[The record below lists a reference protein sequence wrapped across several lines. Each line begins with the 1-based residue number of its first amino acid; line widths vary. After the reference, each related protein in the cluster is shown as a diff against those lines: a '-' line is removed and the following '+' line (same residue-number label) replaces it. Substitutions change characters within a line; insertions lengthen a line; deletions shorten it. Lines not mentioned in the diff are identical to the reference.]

1 MKTILV
7 VDDDASIIKGLQE
20 VLSAEHY
27 CVLTANTGARGLET
41 ATREKVDLV
50 ILDLRLPDKNGE
62 DVCREIRQAGLNI
75 PILML
80 SSKKRET
87 DKVVGLEIGADD
99 YVTKPF
105 SIPELLAR
113 VKALLRRKGEIRRE
127 IEEIVFG
134 GVQVDFRKQEAVKNK
149 KNLKLS
155 AKEFEILKFFAEHEG
170 DVITR
175 DMLLDKIWG
184 YETYPVTRTV
194 DNYILSLRKKIEDN
208 PSKPKHL
215 LTIHTAG
222 YKFVVKT

>member
-7 VDDDASIIKGLQE
+7 VDDDASIIKGLQD
-20 VLSAEHY
+20 VLTAEHY
-27 CVLTANTGARGLET
+27 SVLTANTGAKGLQT
-41 ATREKVDLV
+41 ATQENVDLV

-62 DVCREIRQAGLNI
+62 DVCREIRQSGINI

-87 DKVVGLEIGADD
+87 DKVVGLELGADD

-113 VKALLRRKGEIRRE
+113 IKALLRRKGEISRE
-127 IEEIVFG
+127 IEECTFG
-134 GVQVDFRKQEAVKNK
+134 NVQVDFKKQEAVKSR

-155 AKEFEILKFFAEHEG
+155 SKEFDILKYFVEHAG
-170 DVITR
+170 DVVTR

-194 DNYILSLRKKIEDN
+194 DNYILSLRKKIEDD
-208 PSKPKHL
+208 PAHPKHL
-215 LTIHTAG
+215 LTVHTAG
-222 YKFVVKT
+222 YKFVLK

>member
-7 VDDDASIIKGLQE
+7 VDDDVSIIKGLQE
-20 VLSAEHY
+20 VLTAEHY
-27 CVLTANTGARGLET
+27 AVLTANTGAKGLNT
-41 ATREKVDLV
+41 ATQENVDLV

-62 DVCREIRQAGLNI
+62 EVCREIRQAGSNV

-87 DKVVGLEIGADD
+87 DKVVGLELGADD

-105 SIPELLAR
+105 SVPELLAR
-113 VKALLRRKGEIRRE
+113 VKALLRRKGDIVRE
-127 IEEIVFG
+127 VEECTFG
-134 GVQVDFRKQEAVKNK
+134 NVQLDFKKQEAVKNK
-149 KNLKLS
+149 KSLKLS
-155 AKEFEILKFFAEHEG
+155 AKEFEILKFFVEHAG

-215 LTIHTAG
+215 LTVHTAG
-222 YKFVVKT
+222 YKFVVK

>member
-7 VDDDASIIKGLQE
+7 VDDDASIIKGLQD
-20 VLSAEHY
+20 VLAAEHY
-27 CVLTANTGARGLET
+27 CVLTANTGAKGLQT
-41 ATREKVDLV
+41 AMQEKVDLM

-62 DVCREIRQAGLNI
+62 EVCKELRKAGVQI

-80 SSKKRET
+80 SSKKKET
-87 DKVVGLEIGADD
+87 DKVVGLELGADD

-113 VKALLRRKGEIRRE
+113 IKALLRRKGEILRE
-127 IEEIVFG
+127 IEECSFG
-134 GVQVDFRKQEAVKNK
+134 NVQVDFKKQEALKNK
-149 KNLKLS
+149 KKLKLS
-155 AKEFEILKFFAEHEG
+155 VKEFEILKFFVERAG

-208 PSKPKHL
+208 PSEPKHL
-215 LTIHTAG
+215 LTVHTAG
-222 YKFVVKT
+222 YKFVLK

>member
-20 VLSAEHY
+20 VLASEHY
-27 CVLTANTGARGLET
+27 CVLTANTGIKGLHM
-41 ATREKVDLV
+41 ATQEKVDLV
-50 ILDLRLPDKNGE
+50 VLDLRLPDKNGE
-62 DVCREIRQAGLNI
+62 DVCREIRQAGVHV

-113 VKALLRRKGEIRRE
+113 IKALLRRKGELVRE
-127 IEEIVFG
+127 IQECSFG
-134 GVQVDFRKQEAVKNK
+134 NVEVDFKKQEALKGK
-149 KNLKLS
+149 KQLKLS
-155 AKEFEILKFFAEHEG
+155 AKEFEILKFFVEHEG

-208 PSKPKHL
+208 PSEPKHL
-215 LTIHTAG
+215 LTVPTAG
-222 YKFVVKT
+222 YKFSMK

>member
-7 VDDDASIIKGLQE
+7 VDDDASIIKGLQD
-20 VLSAEHY
+20 VLTAEHY
-27 CVLTANTGARGLET
+27 CVLTANTGTKGLQT
-41 ATREKVDLV
+41 AIHEKVDLV

-62 DVCREIRQAGLNI
+62 DVCREIRQAGINI

-87 DKVVGLEIGADD
+87 DKVVGLELGADD

-113 VKALLRRKGEIRRE
+113 VKALLRRKGEILRD
-127 IEEIVFG
+127 IEECTFG
-134 GVQVDFRKQEAVKNK
+134 NVRVDFKKQEAVKSK
-149 KNLKLS
+149 RNLKLS
-155 AKEFEILKFFAEHEG
+155 AKEFEILKFFVEHEG

-194 DNYILSLRKKIEDN
+194 DNYILSLRKKIEDD
-208 PSKPKHL
+208 PSRPKHL
-215 LTIHTAG
+215 LTVHTAG
-222 YKFVVKT
+222 YKFVMK

>member
-1 MKTILV
+1 M
-7 VDDDASIIKGLQE
+7 
-20 VLSAEHY
+20 
-27 CVLTANTGARGLET
+27 
-41 ATREKVDLV
+41 DLV

-62 DVCREIRQAGLNI
+62 DVCRELRQAGLQI

-87 DKVVGLEIGADD
+87 DKVVGLELGADD

-113 VKALLRRKGEIRRE
+113 IKALLRRKGEISRE
-127 IEEIVFG
+127 IQECAFG
-134 GVQVDFRKQEAVKNK
+134 KVEVDFKKQEAVKNK
-149 KNLKLS
+149 KPLKLS
-155 AKEFEILKFFAEHEG
+155 AKEFEILKFFVEHEG

-208 PSKPKHL
+208 PSEPKHL
-215 LTIHTAG
+215 LTVHTAG
-222 YKFVVKT
+222 YKFVMK

>member
-7 VDDDASIIKGLQE
+7 VDDDASIIKGLQD
-20 VLSAEHY
+20 VLTAEHY
-27 CVLTANTGARGLET
+27 GVLTANTGAKGLQT
-41 ATREKVDLV
+41 ATEEKVDLV

-62 DVCREIRQAGLNI
+62 DVCREIRQAGI
-75 PILML
+75 DVPILML

-87 DKVVGLEIGADD
+87 DKVVGLELGADD

-113 VKALLRRKGEIRRE
+113 IKALLRRKGEIRRE
-127 IEEIVFG
+127 IEECTFG
-134 GVQVDFRKQEAVKNK
+134 NVEVDFKRQEATK
-149 KNLKLS
+149 KKKALKLS
-155 AKEFEILKFFAEHEG
+155 AKEFEILKFFVEHAG

-194 DNYILSLRKKIEDN
+194 DNYILSLRKKIEDD
-208 PSKPKHL
+208 PSHPNHL
-215 LTIHTAG
+215 LTVHTAG
-222 YKFVVKT
+222 YKFVMK

>member
-7 VDDDASIIKGLQE
+7 VDDDASILKGLQD
-20 VLSAEHY
+20 VLTAEHY
-27 CVLTANTGARGLET
+27 GVLTANTGAKGLQT
-41 ATREKVDLV
+41 ATKEKVDLV

-62 DVCREIRQAGLNI
+62 DVCREIRQCGINV

-113 VKALLRRKGEIRRE
+113 VKALLRRKGDLIRE
-127 IEEIVFG
+127 IEEITFG
-134 GVQVDFRKQEAVKNK
+134 NVHVDFKKQEALKNK
-149 KNLKLS
+149 KALKLS
-155 AKEFEILKFFAEHEG
+155 AKEFEILKYFIEHDG

-184 YETYPVTRTV
+184 YESFPVTRTV
-194 DNYILSLRKKIEDN
+194 DNYILSLRKKIEDD
-208 PSKPKHL
+208 PSHPKHL
-215 LTIHTAG
+215 ITVHTAG
-222 YKFVVKT
+222 YKFVIK

>member
-7 VDDDASIIKGLQE
+7 VDDDVSIIKGLQE
-20 VLSAEHY
+20 VLTGEHY
-27 CVLTANTGARGLET
+27 CVLTANTGSKGLHM
-41 ATREKVDLV
+41 ATQENVDLV

-62 DVCREIRQAGLNI
+62 EVCKEIRQAGVNV

-80 SSKKRET
+80 TSKKRET

-113 VKALLRRKGEIRRE
+113 VKALLRRKGEISRA
-127 IEEIVFG
+127 IEECAFG
-134 GVQVDFRKQEAVKNK
+134 DVEVDFKKQEGTK
-149 KNLKLS
+149 KKKPLKLS
-155 AKEFEILKFFAEHEG
+155 AKEFEILKFFVEHAG

-184 YETYPVTRTV
+184 YDTYPVTRTV
-194 DNYILSLRKKIEDN
+194 DNYILSLRKQIEDD
-208 PSKPKHL
+208 PSHPKHL
-215 LTIHTAG
+215 LTVHTAG
-222 YKFVVKT
+222 YKFVMK

>member
-7 VDDDASIIKGLQE
+7 VDDDASIIKGLQD
-20 VLSAEHY
+20 VLTAEHY
-27 CVLTANTGARGLET
+27 GVLTANTGAKGLQT
-41 ATREKVDLV
+41 ATQEKVDLV

-62 DVCREIRQAGLNI
+62 DVCRELRQAGFQI

-87 DKVVGLEIGADD
+87 DKVVGLELGADD

-113 VKALLRRKGEIRRE
+113 IKALLRRKGEISRE
-127 IEEIVFG
+127 IDECAFG
-134 GVQVDFRKQEAVKNK
+134 NVQVDFKKQDAVKNK
-149 KNLKLS
+149 KKLKLS
-155 AKEFEILKFFAEHEG
+155 AKEFEILKFFVEHEG
-170 DVITR
+170 DVVTR

-208 PSKPKHL
+208 PANPKHL
-215 LTIHTAG
+215 LTVHTAG
-222 YKFVVKT
+222 YKFILK